1 MLKIND
7 ESKGTY
13 SKNNEI
19 RFKTSISRSSL
30 CDYSEAY
37 ILFKGSITV
46 ANTGASAT
54 TKNSIKRSY
63 LKVVLHLLTA

>member
-1 MLKIND
+1 MFKIND

-19 RFKTSISRSSL
+19 RFKTSILRSGL
-30 CDYSEAY
+30 YDYSEAY

-54 TKNSIKRSY
+54 TTKKIKS
-63 LKVVLHLLTA
+63 HI